1 MASEASTWSPKDPND
16 IADYWFDWGS
26 DQQDIADR
34 FLPAEEVITAATITV
49 PDIGDQPTPIAP
61 FVVLSKVD
69 ESRDDKTV
77 RVRLAGGIPT
87 VNYNVTCLITT
98 VTGQQFE
105 QTKILPVRE
114 RIK

>member
-1 MASEASTWSPKDPND
+1 MASEASTWSPKDPSD

-26 DQQDIADR
+26 DVQDVENR
-34 FLPAEEVITAATITV
+34 FLPAEEVITDAEITIPDALLQPV
-49 PDIGDQPTPIAP
+49 PPAP
-61 FVVLSKVD
+61 FIVLTKVD
-69 ESRDDKTV
+69 ESKDDKTV
-77 RVRLAGGIPT
+77 RVRLAGGIPGI
-87 VNYNVTCLITT
+87 NYNVTCLITT

>member
-1 MASEASTWSPKDPND
+1 MASEASTWSPKDPSD

-26 DQQDIADR
+26 DEQDVEDR
-34 FLPAEEVITAATITV
+34 FLPEDEVITTAVITV
-49 PDIGDQPTPIAP
+49 PTAGQQPVPTAP
-61 FVVLSKVD
+61 FVILTKVD
-69 ESRDDKTV
+69 ESDDDKTV
-77 RVRLAGGIPT
+77 RVRLAGGIPGI
-87 VNYNVTCLITT
+87 NYNITCLITT